1 MSYLSCNRIKDF
13 VVDEIIDK
21 LNQCNVAE
29 GLEESHYGSVLA
41 YNLFSCERGSEAY
54 FMDNEE
60 ASKWI
65 DKYRRYISEVMEE
78 ISFTTDKNFL
88 NDILI
93 KSFDYPD
100 YLIMFIV
107 CEVAEALLSHC
118 KTIQDNWD
126 NEIVLTE
133 EVIEKLIEE
142 LKEI

>member
-1 MSYLSCNRIKDF
+1 MRYLSCNRIKDF

-41 YNLFSCERGSEAY
+41 YNLFSCERDSEAY
-54 FMDNEE
+54 FMNNEE
-60 ASKWI
+60 AAKWI

-78 ISFTTDKNFL
+78 LNLRFDKDFI

-100 YLIMFIV
+100 YLVMLII
-107 CEVAEALLSHC
+107 CEVSEALLSHC
-118 KTIQDNWD
+118 KTIKDNWD

-133 EVIEKLIEE
+133 EVIDKLIEE
-142 LKEI
+142 VKEV